1 MQVTQ
6 PLKPESHGNQ
16 LPSKSF
22 VFPFLVFR
30 WKKKSEGCNHSTVQ
44 SVTFVLFGSR
54 VFSIRWQG
62 LRIMKYKM
70 DSCPQIVYFIE
81 HHKYKYAQI
90 LECSSSF
97 SPFSHQLI
105 SAISKKRYVISQLT
119 VRILTNSQISSK
131 PRPVPSHRIRI
142 CLVRYSNG
150 ANFGSSQ

>member
-1 MQVTQ
+1 MLGFYLLLTTKVECLHIRKTIKYLKEQSGIVLAGYTASQTRKSWGSITQ
-6 PLKPESHGNQ
+6 QSICV
-16 LPSKSF
+16 SF
-22 VFPFLVFR
+22 PCLQM
-30 WKKKSEGCNHSTVQ
+30 KKKSEGCNHSTVQ

-70 DSCPQIVYFIE
+70 DSFPQIVYFIE

-105 SAISKKRYVISQLT
+105 SAISKKR
-119 VRILTNSQISSK
+119 NM
-131 PRPVPSHRIRI
+131 
-142 CLVRYSNG
+142 
-150 ANFGSSQ
+150 